1 MPRSIDIWSL
11 GCVFSVTAT
20 WVVLGDQG
28 IRQFTTLRERVVREK
43 IEQVKTAQLR
53 NDLVTLQPG
62 DYFHDGERVLEVV
75 HNWHQHLRN
84 SARKTDTVTGRL
96 LDLVDGHML
105 REKAEDRIPAEDLCL
120 KLGAVLEESH
130 QEPIASLPESLQQ
143 ALVQIDM
150 SAPSAPSKTTALLD
164 PKLIALGDEPIQDR
178 KTRKSRLLDLPLMKT
193 AHRSELL
200 PEMLGDSP
208 LPVPSL
214 THMPKRNVPSLQ
226 APWEPSNGSS
236 NRAIAQP
243 AAGTISSP
251 GHAHNRLSPP
261 LRQPTLKNAPTS
273 QSSIMSLEN
282 VPSSPEQKKQNMWQ
296 VHEKIKPRKTLLG
309 KYPKDAAM
317 TKYFGDRDIVSQS
330 KPPQSRQRPGLIGGP
345 SNF

>member
-1 MPRSIDIWSL
+1 VKGRPGLAIVNKLPTSEAVQLHTVRKIHPLLYLELIIFFPGAPECHPGRKKRSPVLRSIDIWSL

-43 IEQVKTAQLR
+43 IEQAKMAQLR

-96 LDLVDGHML
+96 LDLVDEHML

-120 KLGAVLEESH
+120 KLGAVLEESQ
-130 QEPIASLPESLQQ
+130 QEPIASLPESLQK
-143 ALVQIDM
+143 ALIQIDM

-164 PKLIALGDEPIQDR
+164 PKLVALGDEAIQDR

-193 AHRSELL
+193 AHRSEVL
-200 PEMLGDSP
+200 PEIPG
-208 LPVPSL
+208 
-214 THMPKRNVPSLQ
+214 K
-226 APWEPSNGSS
+226 
-236 NRAIAQP
+236 P
-243 AAGTISSP
+243 AAYALVYS
-251 GHAHNRLSPP
+251 HA
-261 LRQPTLKNAPTS
+261 
-273 QSSIMSLEN
+273 
-282 VPSSPEQKKQNMWQ
+282 
-296 VHEKIKPRKTLLG
+296 
-309 KYPKDAAM
+309 
-317 TKYFGDRDIVSQS
+317 
-330 KPPQSRQRPGLIGGP
+330 
-345 SNF
+345 